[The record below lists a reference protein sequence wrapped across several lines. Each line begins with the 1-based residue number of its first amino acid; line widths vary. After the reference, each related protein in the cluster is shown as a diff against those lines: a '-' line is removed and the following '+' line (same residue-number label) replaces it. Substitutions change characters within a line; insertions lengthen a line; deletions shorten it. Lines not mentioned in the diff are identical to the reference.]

1 MMDSFRPLQ
10 VARAAMVIE
19 DPHYHASWVDRQHG
33 EFNPPTS

>member
-1 MMDSFRPLQ
+1 
-10 VARAAMVIE
+10 VAKAALLIE